1 MSGTSLDGLDLVDVT
16 IWEQMNSLRFRIN
29 NTASIPYSKELQI
42 TLKNS
47 FNNTRDEVQKTSIE
61 YGKFLGNAVRDFISD
76 FGIKNVDFIASHGHT
91 IFHKP
96 EEGITV
102 QIGDGQTLSNVTE
115 LKVICDFRT
124 QDVTLGG
131 QGAPLVPIGDQLFFS
146 EYDYCL
152 NLGGFAN
159 ISFDDEGIRKAYD
172 ICPVN
177 IVLNHYT
184 RKIGLEYDED
194 GIIAR
199 DGHINKK
206 LLKALNELSFY
217 RKPYPKSLGYE
228 FVIDE
233 IIPLIDIMESDISI
247 ILRTVVEH
255 AAFQITDNFKKTE
268 GTAIITGGGAFNS
281 FLIERMKE
289 LTNLQIKIPS
299 KEIIEFK
306 EALIF
311 ALLGYLKFENRIN
324 VLSSVTGASKDH
336 SSGKIYEPKIS
347 I

>member
-16 IWEQMNSLRFRIN
+16 IWEQVNSLRFQIN

-199 DGHINKK
+199 KGHINKK

-268 GTAIITGGGAFNS
+268 GTVLITGGGAFNS

-311 ALLGYLKFENRIN
+311 ALLGYLKFKNRIN

-336 SSGKIYEPKIS
+336 SSGKIYEPEN
-347 I
+347 